1 MPSRYFRPERRYEV
15 FISSTFVDLA
25 PIRQLINE
33 ATIRCGHVPI
43 GMESFAA
50 GPRDV
55 DYIRECIEAAD
66 IFVILIGARYGSMVK
81 RVGGHFLDFEYAEAL
96 RLKKPILAYV
106 LADDEYQ
113 MARSSLKESD
123 TERKY
128 DKELRRFRESVKKD
142 ADGYGRIIEYFS
154 LKDDQ
159 RAQVKGNFERAL
171 ALRASGLTEG
181 GWVRGELYD
190 NLRGR
195 TGLSEIVSK
204 NPFFQDFVRRLD
216 KFDTLSLRIGAR
228 PLLKEKIAHY
238 FLEQHLGW
246 LIQKGVRAF
255 FFESGS
261 TIAFLS
267 QAFVSALH
275 DEEWMRNISNELRI
289 HTNNIITYLD
299 LGLSER
305 IHVELY
311 PYGPPEKKYGATFGP
326 LTSLTKLPTTK
337 VLENLELKQVATT
350 DSHGREAP
358 KERWEE
364 EVEKLE
370 RWFSTHYRRHAVIF
384 MTASG
389 LETNPESPYY
399 GPHVGSYYNML
410 FKRAILKSAC
420 PAVMFLDEE
429 KILSKPFDKDQCYP
443 LCGGSMSWK
452 AICETTPFAVAAPC
466 TSDESVQKIIE
477 VFAQLGMT
485 RVEKSAEEK
494 VHLLVVSN
502 DRFHD
507 VWS

>member
-1 MPSRYFRPERRYEV
+1 
-15 FISSTFVDLA
+15 
-25 PIRQLINE
+25 
-33 ATIRCGHVPI
+33 
-43 GMESFAA
+43 MESFVA

-55 DYIRECIEAAD
+55 DFIRECIEAAD

-106 LADDEYQ
+106 LAEDEYQ
-113 MARSSLKESD
+113 LARSSLKESD
-123 TERKY
+123 PDRKY
-128 DKELRRFRESVKKD
+128 DKELRKFRESVKTD
-142 ADGYGRIIEYFS
+142 ADGYGRIVEYFS

-159 RAQVKGNFERAL
+159 RAQVKSNFTRAL
-171 ALRASGLTEG
+171 TLCASSLSEG

-190 NLRGR
+190 HLRGR
-195 TGLSEIVSK
+195 IGLSESVSK
-204 NPFFQDFVRRLD
+204 NPFFQDFVKRLD
-216 KFDTLSLRIGAR
+216 KFDTLTLRVGAR
-228 PLLKEKIAHY
+228 PLLKERIAHY

-246 LIQKGVRAF
+246 MIQKGVRSF

-275 DEEWMRNISNELRI
+275 DEEWMRNVSNELKI

-326 LTSLTKLPTTK
+326 LTSLTKLPTVK
-337 VLENLELKQVATT
+337 VLENLRRT
-350 DSHGREAP
+350 SNGSNIGRNREGIR
-358 KERWEE
+358 ERWEE

-389 LETNPESPYY
+389 LETNPDSPYY

-410 FKRAILKSAC
+410 FKRSILESGC

-429 KILSKPFDKDQCYP
+429 KILSKPFDNNQCYP
-443 LCGGSMSWK
+443 LCGGSINWGT
-452 AICETTPFAVAAPC
+452 ICESTPFAVAAPC
-466 TSDESVQKIIE
+466 TSEESVQKIIK

-485 RVEKSAEEK
+485 RVEKTSSEDK
-494 VHLLVVSN
+494 IYLLVVSN
-502 DRFHD
+502 DRFHE
-507 VWS
+507 VWP